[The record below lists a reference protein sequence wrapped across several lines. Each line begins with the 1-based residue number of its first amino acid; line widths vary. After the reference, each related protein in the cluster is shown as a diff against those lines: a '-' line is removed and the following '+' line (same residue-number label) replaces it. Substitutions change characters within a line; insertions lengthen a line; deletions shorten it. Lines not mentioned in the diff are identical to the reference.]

1 MKKNSVL
8 LIVGRSTSKL
18 GDAIFDY
25 INTILISS
33 LGSKA
38 SVIMAIYR
46 SSDTIA
52 NVIFNMIGGV
62 YSDNHN
68 RKKILIITDFLAS
81 LACFILA
88 VIFNSN
94 KDIYLIII
102 VNIFLAVLFSF
113 NSPTYRSI
121 VPNLIEKK
129 HILKLNSISNVIDE
143 IISVGAPMLGVMIT
157 TFFSFKGGMLI
168 NSLTFLLSAICNIL
182 LSDYNFTHDKDNNRM
197 IIKEMRSGL
206 SYIFKDINL
215 LTLILVATFVNF
227 FLSGFNTIIPFANKL
242 FVRSDIERLYA
253 TTLVVQS
260 IGSIIGALVNSL
272 LKKLEINYIAYSLFI
287 SGLSLLVFGIFVQY
301 QLLILSL
308 LMLLLFAMF
317 ITIFNIRFMTYVQM
331 NTDKEYLGRVFSI
344 IFTLS
349 VILMPAGAFIFSGL
363 LYFRWII
370 YLILGLGIIL
380 TTVIGALFLKK
391 Y

>member
-1 MKKNSVL
+1 M
-8 LIVGRSTSKL
+8 
-18 GDAIFDY
+18 
-25 INTILISS
+25 
-33 LGSKA
+33 
-38 SVIMAIYR
+38 
-46 SSDTIA
+46 
-52 NVIFNMIGGV
+52 
-62 YSDNHN
+62 
-68 RKKILIITDFLAS
+68 
-81 LACFILA
+81 
-88 VIFNSN
+88 
-94 KDIYLIII
+94 
-102 VNIFLAVLFSF
+102 
-113 NSPTYRSI
+113 
-121 VPNLIEKK
+121 
-129 HILKLNSISNVIDE
+129 
-143 IISVGAPMLGVMIT
+143 
-157 TFFSFKGGMLI
+157 
-168 NSLTFLLSAICNIL
+168 
-182 LSDYNFTHDKDNNRM
+182 
-197 IIKEMRSGL
+197 
-206 SYIFKDINL
+206 
-215 LTLILVATFVNF
+215 
-227 FLSGFNTIIPFANKL
+227 
-242 FVRSDIERLYA
+242 
-253 TTLVVQS
+253 VQS